1 MATETRAPHVSG
13 IARAQMPA
21 LIIGVIGIAGSIAGF
36 ATNRP
41 EFFKAWLAP
50 FVFWFL
56 IAAGALAVLM
66 LQYVT
71 GGEWGVLIRRP
82 LGAAAR
88 TIPIFLL
95 FAIPL
100 VVGLP
105 DIFVWANPDW
115 AAHEPT
121 MQQALHP
128 GTSVP
133 VGQSWKDAAPTI
145 PQKSVWLKPG
155 FWIGRLVFY
164 FALWSFWA
172 WRIRVLSLDFAKTR
186 SPYTELSR
194 RKLSAAGLLMI
205 VLTLTFASVDWVMS
219 LEPKWYSSMFGIS
232 FTVGA
237 GLSAFAF
244 VTFFLTLLA
253 DNPAMEGVLKPS
265 HFRDLG
271 NLMLAFTMLWA
282 YTNYSQFLLI
292 WYGNIKEETPYYLKR
307 MHGVWGWMAA
317 ALVLFHFFLPFF
329 MLLMRAIKDRPKTI
343 AIVTVILLVMR
354 FVDIYWLVA
363 PAHYGE
369 HFHFSWITIAAF
381 LGIGGLWLW
390 AFIQQLKGQ
399 TIVPIH
405 ESWVDEAIR
414 EGALTRNA

>member
-1 MATETRAPHVSG
+1 MATASQKVRVTG

-21 LIIGVIGIAGSIAGF
+21 LILGVLGIAGCVAGF
-36 ATNRP
+36 LMDRP
-41 EFFKAWLAP
+41 EFFRAWLAP
-50 FVFWFL
+50 FIFWFL
-56 IAAGALAVLM
+56 IASGALAVLM

-88 TIPIFLL
+88 TIPLFVLL
-95 FAIPL
+95 
-100 VVGLP
+100 GLP
-105 DIFVWANPDW
+105 IAFGLPHIYSWATPE
-115 AAHEPT
+115 AAHLPNRLWLNPRDWIIR
-121 MQQALHP
+121 AL
-128 GTSVP
+128 V
-133 VGQSWKDAAPTI
+133 
-145 PQKSVWLKPG
+145 
-155 FWIGRLVFY
+155 Y
-164 FALWSFWA
+164 FALWSLWA

-194 RKLSAAGLLMI
+194 RKWSAAGLLMI
-205 VLTLTFASVDWVMS
+205 VLTLTLASVDWVMS
-219 LEPKWYSSMFGIS
+219 LEPKWYSSMFGIA

-282 YTNYSQFLLI
+282 YTNFSQFLLI

-307 MHGVWGWMAA
+307 MHGVWGWMAV

-329 MLLMRAIKDRPKTI
+329 MLLMRNIKDRPRTI
-343 AIVTVILLVMR
+343 AVVTIILLVMR
-354 FVDIYWLVA
+354 FVDAYWLIA

-399 TIVPIH
+399 TIIPIH

-414 EGALTRNA
+414 EGALTRHA